1 MGLHQFNKDKKLLK
15 LKFNNNKN
23 KYLKLLITMISIV
36 LIVFTIVY
44 FSYSKYTETNK
55 YNVMQSTVGDFS
67 KTKNLVS
74 YLTSIQAN
82 NTSTMYYDGTT
93 DNNLRYYGST
103 PNNYITFNG
112 ELWRIIGVMNNMTT
126 SDGKS
131 ASLVKIVRA
140 SSIGTLAW
148 DSTNVND

>member
-1 MGLHQFNKDKKLLK
+1 
-15 LKFNNNKN
+15 
-23 KYLKLLITMISIV
+23 
-36 LIVFTIVY
+36 
-44 FSYSKYTETNK
+44 
-55 YNVMQSTVGDFS
+55 
-67 KTKNLVS
+67 
-74 YLTSIQAN
+74 
-82 NTSTMYYDGTT
+82 MYYDGTT

-148 DSTNVND
+148 DSTNVNDWSSATLKIC

>member
-74 YLTSIQAN
+74 YLTVFKLIILQLCIMTAQL
-82 NTSTMYYDGTT
+82 TT
-93 DNNLRYYGST
+93 ILDIMVVL
-103 PNNYITFNG
+103 
-112 ELWRIIGVMNNMTT
+112 LII
-126 SDGKS
+126 
-131 ASLVKIVRA
+131 I
-140 SSIGTLAW
+140 
-148 DSTNVND
+148 